1 MPQVDKD
8 GFILVRHKNS
18 SRPPAS
24 LVSKGVVP
32 PVDLK
37 PDSIDV
43 ASVIK

>member
-18 SRPPAS
+18 SIPSAS
-24 LVSKGVVP
+24 LAAKGVVP
-32 PVDLK
+32 PVELK

-43 ASVIK
+43 VSIIK